1 MGSLIE
7 NMQMSPGHAL
17 MLMTKLITERD
28 TGATPQ
34 TYIRTPVS
42 SCAAMDIMAMGEA
55 KRQGPLAL
63 HDSGHETLLTKEE
76 RRGQESRGSM

>member
-1 MGSLIE
+1 
-7 NMQMSPGHAL
+7 
-17 MLMTKLITERD
+17 MLMTKLITDKRYR
-28 TGATPQ
+28 ATPQ

-76 RRGQESRGSM
+76 